1 MESAANERGLLG
13 GAAIT
18 MTTSSDPGARL
29 LSLDL
34 FRGLTMF
41 LLIAEGARLFHV
53 MIDPAFDGSAIGFI
67 GTQFHHHPWNGL
79 RFWDLIQ
86 PFFMFIVGVALPLS
100 IVNRQK
106 RGDTQAQILRHIL
119 FRSLLLL
126 LLGWGL
132 YCIGPGKITFR
143 FQNVLAQLSVTYL
156 IAFLIMRRAWW
167 FQIGFSFAIL
177 LATDLAYR
185 YFSAEGYD
193 QPFTPDQNLGAY
205 VDMAIAGEL
214 SGGHWVSLN
223 AIPTAAHTIWGVL
236 AGQLLMSG
244 MTPRRKLTILFAAG
258 ITALLVGY
266 GLDPVTPIIK
276 RIATASFVIC
286 TGGWCLIALAA
297 AYWWV
302 DILKIHIG
310 VKFFAIVGMNPLF
323 IYLFAEVGGSRLL
336 YRIAKPFTMAAF
348 GWTGDLYAQML
359 TGCVVWGLLWGICYW
374 LYQHRIF
381 IRI

>member
-1 MESAANERGLLG
+1 MGTISN
-13 GAAIT
+13 
-18 MTTSSDPGARL
+18 RL

-41 LLIAEGARLFHV
+41 LLIAEGTRLFGV
-53 MIDPAFDGSAIGFI
+53 MTDPAFDGAVIGFV
-67 GTQFHHHPWNGL
+67 GNQFHHHPWNGL

-100 IVNRQK
+100 VANREK
-106 RGDTQAQILRHIL
+106 GGDSSATILRHVVI
-119 FRSLLLL
+119 RSLVLL

-167 FQIGFSFAIL
+167 FQIAFSLAIL
-177 LATDLAYR
+177 LAMDLAYR
-185 YFSAEGYD
+185 YCSIEGYD
-193 QPFTPDQNLGAY
+193 QAFTADQNLGAY
-205 VDMAIAGEL
+205 VDMLIAGEL

-223 AIPTAAHTIWGVL
+223 AIPTSAHTIWGVL
-236 AGQLLMSG
+236 AGLLLMTELSAK
-244 MTPRRKLTILFAAG
+244 RKLSILLAAG
-258 ITALLVGY
+258 GAALLIGY

-297 AYWWV
+297 SYWWV
-302 DILKIHIG
+302 DVLKIRRG

-323 IYLFAEVGGSRLL
+323 IYLFAEVGGSGLL

-359 TGCVVWGLLWGICYW
+359 TGCVVWALLWGLCYW
-374 LYQHRIF
+374 LYRHRIF